1 MAAHYEFSVIFTSW
15 TKMLDLVEKA
25 LAAERITFQRID
37 GGTSLKNRK
46 QAIKYFRD
54 NPACTVLLAS
64 IGSAGVG

>member
-1 MAAHYEFSVIFTSW
+1 MTAHYELSVIFTSW

-25 LAAERITFQRID
+25 LAAEQIAFQRID
-37 GGTSLKNRK
+37 GGMSLKNRK
-46 QAIKYFRD
+46 QAIQCFRD